1 MVPKRR
7 RRGQTKAYIRAIV
20 AVSLIAVWS
29 VVGLSGFL
37 LYVAPHGPRS
47 GWTILL
53 ILIKTQWGDVHFWF
67 SVVAIIV
74 TVIHIAVD
82 WRALRGCIRYLTSI
96 ERSPGIRE

>member
-1 MVPKRR
+1 MVAERR

-20 AVSLIAVWS
+20 AISLVTVWS
-29 VVGLSGFL
+29 VVALSGFL

-47 GWTILL
+47 GLATLL
-53 ILIKTQWGDVHFWF
+53 ILTKTQWGDVHFWF

-82 WRALRGCIRYLTSI
+82 WRALRGCIRYLTSV
-96 ERSPGIRE
+96 ERSPVIRE